1 VRPNSLKRVNALAG
15 IELHT
20 DNSGYDLLQNP
31 FNYFFACLTQLN
43 GMPKYQLTHELQ
55 AGIKLGRWLHKG
67 LVLYVSY
74 YYGNNVF
81 NIFYMERISRAG
93 LGFTVDFP

>member
-1 VRPNSLKRVNALAG
+1 
-15 IELHT
+15 
-20 DNSGYDLLQNP
+20 
-31 FNYFFACLTQLN
+31 
-43 GMPKYQLTHELQ
+43 MPKYQLTHELQ

-67 LVLYVSY
+67 LVLSVSY